1 MLSCKF
7 ELKFTWTKHCVLA
20 ATAVRNDN
28 AQFNYIIF
36 TIKNTKM
43 YVPVFTLLVKDNLS
57 KGFEKS
63 MYWNK
68 YKTKRENKSTEN
80 EYRYFLE

>member
-1 MLSCKF
+1 MKL
-7 ELKFTWTKHCVLA
+7 TWTKHCVLA

-36 TIKNTKM
+36 TIKNAKM

>member
-1 MLSCKF
+1 M
-7 ELKFTWTKHCVLA
+7 KHCVLA
-20 ATAVRNDN
+20 ATAVQNDN

-43 YVPVFTLLVKDNLS
+43 CVPVFTLLVKNNLS

-63 MYWNK
+63 VYWNK
-68 YKTKRENKSTEN
+68 YKTKRENKNSAN
-80 EYRYFLE
+80 ELRYFLE